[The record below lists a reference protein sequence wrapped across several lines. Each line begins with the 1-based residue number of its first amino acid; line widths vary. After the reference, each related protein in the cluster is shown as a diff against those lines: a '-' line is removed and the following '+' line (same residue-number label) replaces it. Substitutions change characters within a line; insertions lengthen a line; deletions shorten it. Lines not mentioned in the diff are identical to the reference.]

1 MLFHTIICFTSMLG
15 KIIRVKRGREEESK
29 DTLVVE
35 APEKRVATMDAVNEE
50 LSKMTLKEGENEA
63 ARPPMFELKRV
74 VTNRYRYKRIETTT
88 NADFEDWCTEKF
100 ESMAAEVIPRYSRK
114 RARFQINYNTNVASH
129 LQVWNGALG

>member
-1 MLFHTIICFTSMLG
+1 MFFHSIISFASMLG
-15 KIIRVKRGREEESK
+15 KIIRIKRGREEDSK

-63 ARPPMFELKRV
+63 ARPPMYELKRV

-88 NADFEDWCTEKF
+88 NADIENWCKEKF
-100 ESMAAEVIPRYSRK
+100 ESTAAERSPRWSRK
-114 RARFQINYNTNVASH
+114 GMRFRISYHTNVASP